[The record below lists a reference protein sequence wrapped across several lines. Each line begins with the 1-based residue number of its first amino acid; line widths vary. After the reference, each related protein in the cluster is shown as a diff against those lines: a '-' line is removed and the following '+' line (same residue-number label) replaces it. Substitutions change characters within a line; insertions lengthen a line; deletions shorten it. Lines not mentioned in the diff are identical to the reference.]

1 MARPAVTKTTE
12 LSSITG
18 IDSAD
23 ERLKKKKTFLNSF
36 KNYTKNEARAYKKSK
51 ENLFRL
57 LKFYRKSSSFIG
69 GKLMKHLKVF

>member
-12 LSSITG
+12 LSSIIG

-23 ERLKKKKTFLNSF
+23 ERLKKKTFLNSF